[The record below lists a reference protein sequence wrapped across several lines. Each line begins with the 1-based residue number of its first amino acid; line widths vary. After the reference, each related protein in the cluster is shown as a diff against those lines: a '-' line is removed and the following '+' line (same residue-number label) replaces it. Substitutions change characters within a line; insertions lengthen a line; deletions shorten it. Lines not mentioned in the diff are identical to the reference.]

1 MQHDKTQELLI
12 ELKGYS
18 IKELAI
24 LYQIS
29 GKTMKK
35 WITEFVPDV
44 GKRVGHCYTP
54 KQVKIIFK
62 EIGIPGEIN
71 MN

>member
-1 MQHDKTQELLI
+1 MQHDRTHEPQI
-12 ELKGYS
+12 EIKGYS
-18 IKELAI
+18 IKELAT

-35 WITEFVPDV
+35 WIMEFAPDV
-44 GKRVGHCYTP
+44 GKRVGRYYTP
-54 KQVKIIFK
+54 KQVKVIFK

>member
-1 MQHDKTQELLI
+1 MKQAVTSPPQI

-18 IKELAI
+18 IKELAT

-44 GKRVGHCYTP
+44 GKRVGHYYTP
-54 KQVKIIFK
+54 KQVKVIFK

-71 MN
+71 VN